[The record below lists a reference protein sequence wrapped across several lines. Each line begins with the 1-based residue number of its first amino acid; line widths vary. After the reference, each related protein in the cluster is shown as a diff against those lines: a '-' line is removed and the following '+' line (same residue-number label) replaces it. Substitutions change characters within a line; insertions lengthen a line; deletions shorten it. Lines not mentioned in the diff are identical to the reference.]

1 MKIAVYV
8 GSFNPVHK
16 GHIKVAKTVL
26 KKLVDKVIIVP
37 TLNYWDKNNLININN
52 RINMLK
58 FYETNNIII
67 DTKNNK
73 YKYTYQVLRNIKK
86 EYKNSEIYLI
96 IGNDILENF
105 HKWKNINEI
114 LKYNIIVIKRNNID
128 LNIYKQYEKY
138 NFIYLDK
145 VSKKEIS
152 STVVRKMILEN
163 NKEVLKYID
172 LKVYNYIKRN
182 NLYIY

>member
-16 GHIKVAKTVL
+16 GHIKVAKTVS

-37 TLNYWDKNNLININN
+37 TLNYWDKNNLININD

-67 DTKNNK
+67 NTKNNK
-73 YKYTYQVLRNIKK
+73 YEYTYQVLRNIKK

-105 HKWKNINEI
+105 LKWKNINEI

-138 NFIYLDK
+138 NFIYLEK

>member
-73 YKYTYQVLRNIKK
+73 YEYTYQVLRNIKK